1 MVRKY
6 QLKMVKHMS
15 MNNKGFTLLETLFV
29 MFLICLLSSI
39 TMTLHIPKKSD
50 ENMIVEIN
58 SFLYQAK
65 LNAMLNK
72 ETTTVTFSKKEIVAS
87 SSNYEQ
93 SYHLPNNSYFESYQ
107 MTFNEFG
114 NIKIAKKLTFHTS
127 NKTYYYVFQIGSGSH
142 YVEK

>member
-29 MFLICLLSSI
+29 MFLVCLLSSI

-65 LNAMLNK
+65 LNAMLSK

-87 SSNYEQ
+87 SSHYEQ

-114 NIKIAKKLTFHTS
+114 NIKTAKKLTFHTS
-127 NKTYYYVFQIGSGSH
+127 NMTYYYVFQIGSGSH